1 MRGDKFEL
9 LDISYSE
16 GNANDYFQ
24 GAIREHFVK
33 ICSDKSKIELLLKQK
48 RYLLLELL
56 QMQKRLGSSQLKVK
70 KLEIMQSI
78 LVKKDDQQKSRDLY
92 KVMNMQ
98 TYFLKF

>member
-78 LVKKDDQQKSRDLY
+78 LIKKMINRSQGIYTK
-92 KVMNMQ
+92 
-98 TYFLKF
+98 